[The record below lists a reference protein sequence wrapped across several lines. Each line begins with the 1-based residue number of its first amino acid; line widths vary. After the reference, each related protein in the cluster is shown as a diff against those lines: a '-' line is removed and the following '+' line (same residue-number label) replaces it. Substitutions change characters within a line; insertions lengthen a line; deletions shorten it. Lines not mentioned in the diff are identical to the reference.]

1 MKLRDKQTGMLLE
14 VPDTFAQANPG
25 LYESPEATKPTVQQ
39 PQSLQS
45 QAGNFLFDMLKSA
58 TSPFV
63 KTGQNILTAGQEA
76 TKAIG
81 IDHTSK
87 VSTDIIDRLNKVS
100 EQLRK
105 EKDPIKKKAL
115 LDESR
120 KLSSGLSG
128 LTQATQKISEAS
140 LPSPLVRSKEDI
152 AKITTL
158 PGAAEEI
165 GRNTAGIMSYAID
178 PTGGGLKSQILKSAL
193 QGGLMT
199 ASQEGTGVADILGG
213 AGISGTLGGVLGVG
227 GRLLGRGKQAVV
239 KEGEE
244 ALSSSLQKISQNA
257 RKQNIGEKITSLG
270 QGARE
275 AVLNPSTSGGT
286 RHITDRAT
294 KNALQEALGIQGSS
308 TAQLIQLGEQGKYV
322 GDLLKSKLAGI
333 KTQVTKKSLNNLFE
347 EELPRQITVSEKKA
361 VRDAISQVKG
371 DFAELM
377 AKGKGSAAGLDIY
390 NLKSLY
396 GDDLA
401 KAFAKLQ
408 PKAGGT
414 PGQLTAIEEVKMA
427 AFNALKK
434 AIDSVDPNA
443 TKSVNL
449 IKDIGTKNPSIK
461 ALNSLQHATIEMAN
475 DLIETEGAGKGAQGL
490 TERLFHSRGIQ
501 SLTDLLGRGGMGVG
515 RALDRTIKNP
525 AGQAVSGAVGLG
537 ERFPAPLMQILS
549 GAISPKGQEQ
559 ITTTPEETIS
569 TQFGTQPQDNEKLKE
584 LLQMASIYDLAKNKG
599 KQATE
604 IKTVMD
610 ILGAGSGAKKTDAER
625 AASDTGVAIET
636 AIAMLPS
643 IKSKV
648 GPFGLGT
655 RTAGVLANVNMADK
669 SMLDFAT
676 NIANIRANISKARAG
691 TALTPTEE
699 RMLDKYTPNEGDSY
713 QNLETKLRWLQKNFG
728 PKIIK

>member
-63 KTGQNILTAGQEA
+63 KTEQNILTAGQEA

-308 TAQLIQLGEQGKYV
+308 TAQLTQLGEQGKYV